1 MEQAI
6 RVLIADDHT
15 IVRRGLCLM
24 LELKPGIA
32 VVGEAQDGAEAI
44 TLAGELKPDVII
56 MDLEMPHVNGI
67 QAIATIHNQ
76 QPGVRILVLS
86 SFADEDNITQA
97 IKNGAAG
104 YLSKDSPP
112 SELAQAIRDLAQGQ
126 VRIPLEIAQKL
137 VHGLQQSGSRQ
148 PEGEPLTGREQ
159 EVLRMAASGLSNPD
173 IAAKLVVSEGTV
185 RFHFSN
191 IFRKLKVANRS
202 QAVISALRCGL
213 VKLD

>member
-15 IVRRGLCLM
+15 IVRRGLCMM

-44 TLAGELKPDVII
+44 TLAGELKPDVIV
-56 MDLEMPHVNGI
+56 MDLEMPNVNGI
-67 QAIATIHNQ
+67 QAIAAIHNQ

-86 SFADEDNITQA
+86 SFTDIENITQA

-112 SELAQAIRDLAQGQ
+112 SELTQAIRDLAQGQ

-137 VHGLQQSGSRQ
+137 VQGLQQSGDRQ
-148 PEGEPLTGREQ
+148 PEDTPLTGREL
-159 EVLRMAASGLSNPD
+159 EVLHMAASGLSNPD
-173 IAAKLVVSEGTV
+173 ISARLVVSEGTV

-202 QAVISALRCGL
+202 QAVISALRRGL
-213 VKLD
+213 VDLD

>member
-1 MEQAI
+1 
-6 RVLIADDHT
+6 LIADDHT
-15 IVRRGLCLM
+15 IVRRGLCMM

-44 TLAGELKPDVII
+44 TLAGELKPDVIV
-56 MDLEMPHVNGI
+56 MDLEMPHMNGI
-67 QAIATIHNQ
+67 QAIAAIHNQ

-86 SFADEDNITQA
+86 SFTDVENITQA

-112 SELAQAIRDLAQGQ
+112 SELTQAIRDLAQGQ

-137 VHGLQQSGSRQ
+137 VQGLQQSSNRQ
-148 PEGEPLTGREQ
+148 PEDTPLTGREL
-159 EVLRMAASGLSNPD
+159 EVLHMAASGLSNPD

-202 QAVISALRCGL
+202 QAVISALRRGL
-213 VKLD
+213 VDLD